1 MPRPSPFRRLL
12 SDRFRFVMRSAL
24 RTLVTAG
31 TAVAFLVLVVGCG
44 GGGGTGPDPV
54 DNPPAPPSS
63 LTATEQVGGVTLEW
77 QGVGAD
83 DLEGYNVYRNT
94 ASFNS
99 IANREPRNDAPLTD
113 TTFRDGAVENGT
125 LYYYRISAV
134 DNAGNEGNPSD
145 EIAVTV
151 FPSPPDRP

>member
-1 MPRPSPFRRLL
+1 MQSVFR
-12 SDRFRFVMRSAL
+12 S
-24 RTLVTAG
+24 LVCAG
-31 TAVAFLVLVVGCG
+31 IAVAFLVLVAGCG

-54 DNPPAPPSS
+54 DNPPAPPSG

-77 QGVGAD
+77 QAVGAD

-99 IANREPRNDAPLTD
+99 IANREPLNGAPLSE
-113 TTFRDGAVENGT
+113 TTVRDDAVENGA

>member
-1 MPRPSPFRRLL
+1 MLSVPRSLL
-12 SDRFRFVMRSAL
+12 I
-24 RTLVTAG
+24 AG
-31 TAVAFLVLVVGCG
+31 TAVAFLVLVAGCG
-44 GGGGTGPDPV
+44 GDGGTGPDPV
-54 DNPPAPPSS
+54 DNPPAPPSG
-63 LTATEQVGGVTLEW
+63 LNATEQVGGVTLEW
-77 QGVGAD
+77 KGVGAD

-99 IANREPRNDAPLTD
+99 IANREPRNDAPLAD
-113 TTFRDGAVENGT
+113 TTFRDDAVENGT